1 MSNDLFIFLY
11 TRNGYKYCNIPAM
24 LEQYSRIIGLES
36 IGWEKSNT
44 KIEWID
50 NRNNFST
57 KIINNDRYIR
67 VE

>member
-44 KIEWID
+44 KIEK
-50 NRNNFST
+50 NES
-57 KIINNDRYIR
+57 IIGIIFQRR
-67 VE
+67 